1 MLKWGRVARG
11 LGESLDRKHL
21 WGPGGAANERKF
33 QKSPRDKLFMSINFI
48 YVDWDLLQLSVF
60 SYTHRSC
67 LPNILQK
74 NSFVKP
80 CLQMPSCTCFPAAP
94 VGAASQNRSA
104 LGAVF
109 PAAWFTKHLHQS
121 AWWSCLKHSVANCT
135 VGLLNQ
141 NSWVW
146 SLGIWSL

>member
-1 MLKWGRVARG
+1 MARG

-33 QKSPRDKLFMSINFI
+33 QKSPRDKLFMSVNFI

-80 CLQMPSCTCFPAAP
+80 CLQMPSCTCFPAARWEQRHKIAQP
-94 VGAASQNRSA
+94 WEQCFQQRGLRNTYIKAP
-104 LGAVF
+104 GD
-109 PAAWFTKHLHQS
+109 PA
-121 AWWSCLKHSVANCT
+121 
-135 VGLLNQ
+135 
-141 NSWVW
+141 
-146 SLGIWSL
+146 

>member
-33 QKSPRDKLFMSINFI
+33 QKSPRDKLFMSVNFI

-74 NSFVKP
+74 KLLCKALSADAIVH
-80 CLQMPSCTCFPAAP
+80 LLS
-94 VGAASQNRSA
+94 RSP
-104 LGAVF
+104 GGSSV
-109 PAAWFTKHLHQS
+109 TKSL
-121 AWWSCLKHSVANCT
+121 
-135 VGLLNQ
+135 
-141 NSWVW
+141 
-146 SLGIWSL
+146 SLGSSVSSSVVYETPTSKRLVILLKAQCC